1 MFETAVG
8 DGTEKLWLQEEVAE
22 TGCVDADIG
31 TLLVWCAARD
41 GQVASL
47 GITVGGSGSGGW
59 CSSLGGLELL
69 VGVVDEILL
78 SRHVGGC

>member
-1 MFETAVG
+1 MFETTVG

-22 TGCVDADIG
+22 TGRVDADIG

-47 GITVGGSGSGGW
+47 GITVGGSDGGGW
-59 CSSLGGLELL
+59 CGSLGGLELL
-69 VGVVDEILL
+69 VGVIDEILL
-78 SRHVGGC
+78 SRHVGDC